1 MLRKKWKKSIKDDV
15 LTINIIGSM
24 LLTNMEH
31 FLYILNYVI
40 KHGFLIEILADYRKV
55 RTFVLCF
62 SAVLLFLCPYVSY

>member
-15 LTINIIGSM
+15 LTINIIGSV

-55 RTFVLCF
+55 RTFVMCF
-62 SAVLLFLCPYVSY
+62 S

>member
-1 MLRKKWKKSIKDDV
+1 
-15 LTINIIGSM
+15 M

-55 RTFVLCF
+55 RTFVMCF
-62 SAVLLFLCPYVSY
+62 S